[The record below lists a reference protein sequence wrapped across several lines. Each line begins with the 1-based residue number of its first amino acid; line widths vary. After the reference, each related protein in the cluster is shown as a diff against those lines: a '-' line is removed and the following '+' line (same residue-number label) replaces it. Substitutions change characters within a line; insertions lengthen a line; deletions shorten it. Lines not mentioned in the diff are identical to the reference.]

1 MDNHKV
7 LVKCIILMGLSLLGN
22 LKEALLMVTDISCGL
37 MDLIIMEK
45 CLIIKHTI
53 QMDYINQTH

>member
-7 LVKCIILMGLSLLGN
+7 LVKCIILMVLSLLDN
-22 LKEALLMVTDISCGL
+22 LKEALLMVMGISYGL

-45 CLIIKHTI
+45 WLIIKRTI
-53 QMDYINQTH
+53 QMDYINQIH